1 MTRSRLL
8 AAVVTAWAVLGGGW
22 LTAEE
27 KPAYL
32 DHTLPVDQRV
42 EDLVSRMTLE
52 EKVHQMASDAE
63 PIDRLGVAQYN
74 WWNECLHG
82 VGRAG
87 LATVFPQAIGLAAT
101 WDTAHMHRVATA
113 ISDEAR
119 AKHHD
124 FVRRG
129 KRGIYEG
136 LTFWTPN
143 INIFRDPRWGRGM
156 ETYGEDPFLT
166 GRMAVAFVKGLQG
179 DHPKYLKTV
188 ATVKHFAVHSGPEPD
203 RHHFNAVA
211 DERDLRE
218 TYLPHFRTAISE
230 GGAQSLMSAYNRY
243 HWESA
248 TGSYRFLTSILRDE
262 WGFDG
267 YVVSDCGAVTDI
279 WRNHQIAANER
290 EAASLAVKA
299 GCDLN
304 CGISWGPRW
313 QIPFHSLNQAVAEG
327 LITEEQIDISLRR
340 LFRARFRLGEFDPP
354 GQVPYRD
361 IPLDVVDSDEHRAL
375 ARETAR
381 KSIVLLRN
389 EDATLPLRKD
399 LGTLA
404 VIGPNADDVE
414 VLLANYNGNPA
425 DPVTP
430 LEGIRRKLG
439 DGTRVLHARG
449 SEWAEGLPYL
459 VPVPGSALF
468 TTVGGRRVPGLT
480 AEYFDNRA
488 LEGDPVKT
496 EVVPELDFNWW
507 DRAPLPGLDD
517 DDFGARYT
525 GELVPHVSGTHA
537 LGGYGFSA
545 FKLYLDGDELVSFR
559 NRHHPAK
566 QSREVELEA
575 GRSYALRLDYSEWRG
590 DAHIALLWAPP
601 PKDLAAEAV
610 AVARQADVVVMF
622 MGLSP
627 RLEGEEMNVPVEGFE
642 GGDRVIIGLPA
653 VQQQLI
659 ERIHALGKPT
669 VLVLLSGSALAVTW
683 ADENIP
689 AIVQAWYPGQAA
701 GEAIADVLFGD
712 YNPAGRLPV
721 TFYRSV
727 DQLPPFESYRMEGR
741 TYRYFEGEPLYAFGH
756 GLSYTRF
763 GYSDLHLP
771 ASVLAGQGLRVSVE
785 VENTGP
791 WAGDEVVQLYL
802 TDVEAHVPVPRRTLA
817 GFERVSLEPG
827 EKRSVSFEVS
837 PRQLSLIDPDW
848 RRVIVPGTFEV
859 AVGGGQ
865 PGGAADVVVGR
876 FEVTGDV
883 VPVD

>member
-1 MTRSRLL
+1 MTRSRRL
-8 AAVVTAWAVLGGGW
+8 AAVAAVVAFLGGGAVA
-22 LTAEE
+22 AEE
-27 KPAYL
+27 TPAYL
-32 DHTLPVDQRV
+32 DPTRPVDERAR
-42 EDLVSRMTLE
+42 DLVSRMTLE

-63 PIDRLGVAQYN
+63 AIDRLGVAQYN

-101 WDTAHMHRVATA
+101 WDTGHMHRVATA

-124 FVRRG
+124 FARRG

-156 ETYGEDPFLT
+156 ETYGEDPFLS
-166 GRMAVAFVKGLQG
+166 GRMAVAFVQGLQG
-179 DHPKYLKTV
+179 DDPKYLKTV
-188 ATVKHFAVHSGPEPD
+188 ATVKHYAVHSGPEPD
-203 RHHFNAVA
+203 RHHFNAMA

-218 TYLPHFRTAISE
+218 TYLPHFRTAIQE

-248 TGSYRFLTSILRDE
+248 TGSYRLLTSILRDE

-279 WRNHQIAANER
+279 WRNHKIAANER
-290 EAASLAVKA
+290 EAASLAVKS

-304 CGISWGPRW
+304 CGISWGPQW
-313 QIPFHSLNQAVAEG
+313 QIPFHSLDQAVAEG
-327 LITEEQIDISLRR
+327 LITEEQIDVSLRR

-354 GQVPYRD
+354 EQVPYTD
-361 IPLDVVDSDEHRAL
+361 IPLSVVDSEEHRAL
-375 ARETAR
+375 ALETAR
-381 KSIVLLRN
+381 KSIVLLKN
-389 EDATLPLRKD
+389 DDAVLPLAKD

-414 VLLANYNGNPA
+414 VLLGNYNGNPSE
-425 DPVTP
+425 PITP

-468 TTVGGRRVPGLT
+468 TTKGDQRVPGLT

-488 LEGDPVKT
+488 LEGQPVKT
-496 EVVPELDFNWW
+496 EVVPELDVNWW
-507 DRAPLPGLDD
+507 DRAPLPELDD
-517 DDFGARYT
+517 DDFGVRYT
-525 GELVPHVSGTHA
+525 GELVPPETGTYA
-537 LGGYGFSA
+537 LGGVGFSA
-545 FKLYLDGDELVSFR
+545 FKLSLDGEEIVAFE

-566 QSREVELEA
+566 RSKDVELEA
-575 GRSYALRLDYSEWRG
+575 GRSYALRVDYSEHRG
-590 DAHIALLWAPP
+590 DAHMTLLWAPP
-601 PKDLAAEAV
+601 AKDLAAEAV
-610 AVARQADVVVMF
+610 AVAERADAVVMF

-653 VQQQLI
+653 VQEKLI

-669 VLVLLSGSALAVTW
+669 VLVLLSGSAVSVTW
-683 ADENIP
+683 AAENVP

-712 YNPAGRLPV
+712 HNPAGRLPV

-727 DQLPPFESYRMEGR
+727 DQLPPFESYVMKGR

-756 GLSYTRF
+756 GLSYTSF
-763 GYSDLHLP
+763 GYGNLQLP
-771 ASVLAGQGLRVSVE
+771 ATVPAGEGLSVSVD

-791 WAGDEVVQLYL
+791 RAGEEVVQLYL
-802 TDVEAHVPVPRRTLA
+802 TDVEAKVPVPLRTLA
-817 GFERVSLEPG
+817 GFVRVALEPG
-827 EKRSVSFEVS
+827 EKRSVSLELS

-848 RRVIVPGTFEV
+848 NRVIVPGTFEV
-859 AVGGGQ
+859 AAGGGQ
-865 PGGAADVVVGR
+865 PGASPGGVAGR
-876 FEVTGDV
+876 FEVTGAV
-883 VPVD
+883 TELE